1 MNDNDLLNRIPKEH
15 YTLHNGELIRVGDLL
30 KKLYEKNTRN
40 GSARRRKNNTVAR
53 TGKDT

>member
-30 KKLYEKNTRN
+30 KKLYEKNTSN

>member
-1 MNDNDLLNRIPKEH
+1 MNEFDLLKKIPKEH

-30 KKLYEKNTRN
+30 KKLYEKNTSN